1 MNEGSWGTRESV
13 AASTR
18 CFAGREELI
27 EALELKGW
35 AVFLA
40 EDGNMVVGAPK
51 GSPVPGECQSCSGV
65 EGVRI
70 DGGLLLT
77 GGCAIFVPPA
87 VWGTGRKKNV
97 ATFRSIRGRS
107 RRSTASA
114 SPWTKSR
121 RRSRPR
127 RSCVRQHGE
136 ISRELAGSGG
146 RR

>member
-87 VWGTGRKKNV
+87 VWGDGPKEE
-97 ATFRSIRGRS
+97 RGYLLIHQGAEPAFDGIGVTVDEIPTPQQAEEIMRAAA
-107 RRSTASA
+107 RRD
-114 SPWTKSR
+114 K
-121 RRSRPR
+121 
-127 RSCVRQHGE
+127 
-136 ISRELAGSGG
+136 
-146 RR
+146 